1 VNFDEHINVFN
12 IPNSLINIHFTD
24 NKLLGTHEKYTNM
37 LKPLKDQLVITIHDN
52 KNWKIKSNHYFINWN
67 KMSKQ
72 IKVINYIET
81 MRVFTCPYCWN
92 SNHTLRKCYHFIQ
105 YKNITSKYSYCQN
118 ILEPND
124 ALGYCAGGIIICSKN
139 KFLMLNEIRK
149 GENKLNFI
157 GGGRETVI
165 DIKNRK
171 YMEKPHQTI
180 INELTEELNEIYS
193 DNDNNIHVDNSKW
206 GKYVEFMDDFEGE
219 GDRFFW
225 ILLKHKQ
232 FFVFSPLLFLKNAI

>member
-1 VNFDEHINVFN
+1 
-12 IPNSLINIHFTD
+12 
-24 NKLLGTHEKYTNM
+24 
-37 LKPLKDQLVITIHDN
+37 
-52 KNWKIKSNHYFINWN
+52 
-67 KMSKQ
+67 MSKQ

-105 YKNITSKYSYCQN
+105 YKNITSKYSYCQKT
-118 ILEPND
+118 LEPND

-157 GGGRETVI
+157 GGGRETVV

-180 INELTEELNEIYS
+180 INELTEELNEIYY
-193 DNDNNIHVDNSKW
+193 DNDNNIKRFREYIIRQIYRKFYDVIWISESKMVY
-206 GKYVEFMDDFEGE
+206 YVVNVPAIFEKLIYPMETNHDKIQGIK
-219 GDRFFW
+219 W
-225 ILLKHKQ
+225 VKSSNLTPYNLHH
-232 FFVFSPLLFLKNAI
+232 FSKLALNLYLENK